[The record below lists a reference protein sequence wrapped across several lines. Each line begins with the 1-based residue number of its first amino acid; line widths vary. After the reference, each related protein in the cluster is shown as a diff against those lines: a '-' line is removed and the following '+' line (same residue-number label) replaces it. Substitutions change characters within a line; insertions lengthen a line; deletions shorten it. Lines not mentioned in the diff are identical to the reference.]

1 MAAFMEAFGQTPSQ
15 PAFDALR
22 AAMQGDEAET
32 AHLRNLP
39 GASDRLRLFQIDL
52 LDPDSILAA
61 IRGCAGVFHLA
72 SPCTVNSVQNPQRE
86 LLDPAVKGTLNV
98 LCTAKE
104 SGVCRV
110 VVTSS
115 ISAIIPSPGWPADR
129 VKDES
134 CWTNLDYCRQKE
146 AITCILLRKGGW
158 IMSLT
163 IPFVALGFFLVKDY
177 GSSEKHLLELL
188 LYTNYVVWWVTLGV
202 ASSIGLGRLIFHLSA
217 I

>member
-1 MAAFMEAFGQTPSQ
+1 MRSSFTFLLPKL
-15 PAFDALR
+15 P
-22 AAMQGDEAET
+22 QGTRPRRRTCET
-32 AHLRNLP
+32 SLA
-39 GASDRLRLFQIDL
+39 DRLRLFQIDL
-52 LDPDSILAA
+52 LDPDSIIAA

-72 SPCTVNSVQNPQRE
+72 SPCTVDSVQNPQRE

-146 AITCILLRKGGW
+146 AEKLRQK
-158 IMSLT
+158 
-163 IPFVALGFFLVKDY
+163 
-177 GSSEKHLLELL
+177 EELR
-188 LYTNYVVWWVTLGV
+188 
-202 ASSIGLGRLIFHLSA
+202 A
-217 I
+217 

>member
-1 MAAFMEAFGQTPSQ
+1 MPHLTRSLSLAPRAVSTRSHLTHRRQSLPHASLLLGFFFLLHHTTSPLSPSEARRLTVSLQQ
-15 PAFDALR
+15 PLAKRHSPTSSLAVTVSPKL
-22 AAMQGDEAET
+22 
-32 AHLRNLP
+32 HSP
-39 GASDRLRLFQIDL
+39 QIDL
-52 LDPDSILAA
+52 LDPDSIIAA

-72 SPCTVNSVQNPQRE
+72 SPCTVDSVQNPQRE

-146 AITCILLRKGGW
+146 LWYPASKT
-158 IMSLT
+158 MA
-163 IPFVALGFFLVKDY
+163 PYGFYRRNFC
-177 GSSEKHLLELL
+177 
-188 LYTNYVVWWVTLGV
+188 
-202 ASSIGLGRLIFHLSA
+202 
-217 I
+217 